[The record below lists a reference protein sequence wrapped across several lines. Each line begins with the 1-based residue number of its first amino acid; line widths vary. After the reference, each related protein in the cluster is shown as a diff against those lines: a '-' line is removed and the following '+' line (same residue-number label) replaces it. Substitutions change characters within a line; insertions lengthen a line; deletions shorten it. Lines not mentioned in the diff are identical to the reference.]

1 MRMYRKS
8 FRASHLLGAVK
19 IKDGLFLGDEFSVRD
34 FEFLDV
40 NKITRVIN
48 CSGKQIANRNN
59 KTIKFLTFN
68 WVETDKQVL
77 FDAEGNNL
85 KQIREFINEGETDG
99 EGILIHSIK
108 GINRSVCA
116 LIAYFMI
123 EYQWS
128 LAKSLEYVTIRRPGL
143 KIQQSFMSQLQSLE
157 IKLKESQ
164 EGASSEDWN
173 EKQFINESEQL
184 VKNTYLNSKTTLTS
198 QAIKRKI
205 FNLNQMKKES
215 LKLRWADHQPGGKL
229 FYYFGQATRKN
240 FKISTY
246 NYQTSLKAGS
256 KGLAGANQQNNYN
269 FQQAGQQQNI
279 KDKVQESQSDNTSVV
294 TNDKTTVKKTYII
307 SILKGSKKCFDRIS
321 GTTVS
326 NNEDLENQYKLKA
339 EFRPS
344 SLRILGEDNS
354 NQSNLNSFLQDI
366 TNNPE
371 DTSEMTQS
379 LSPQKIS
386 RAEQNK
392 RLFEANP
399 MSLSDQFNNPPYQQQ
414 QQQPLAIKNIF
425 KLQQNQIKNSA
436 QIKDSIDQ
444 TNLKSISNN
453 FQNPKNTLANAYL
466 NFQSSNQANAS
477 NQNNSS
483 PTRITKIL
491 NGSIRI
497 SNLITENSPEGQYEV
512 PEEIVSAN
520 MSSGA
525 KQEPTI
531 SNFSQQYN
539 RTYNFKRQSQ
549 ERLGAENTDFIS
561 ENQDAQNKISQ
572 EVQQKEN
579 ISKIDNQQ
587 LKVEVLQSDLLTS
600 IQLESNKKNQA
611 LTQTTQSSIA
621 NQQNSS
627 TAPQGKTLISLKL
640 VSFPKNQ
647 TIQFS
652 EGSLRPNTATNL
664 IGPVSININS
674 NPGQAEDPKF
684 SSQRISDYQLGSN
697 NNGMNVF
704 KIAANNVESSRI
716 VYGTRARPSS
726 MDQQHRIFKQLNK
739 KQLTNKTS
747 TSINTSQNSISQKQK
762 GIQNNN
768 NNLISINASSINN
781 YINNH
786 SNLVKQSQFQYKQA
800 VQAYINSNTINQ
812 QMLNSS
818 MGDNNLFKKRI
829 K

>member
-8 FRASHLLGAVK
+8 FRASYLLGAVK

-85 KQIREFINEGETDG
+85 KQIREFVNEGEVNG
-99 EGILIHSIK
+99 EGILIHSVK

-116 LIAYFMI
+116 LIAYFMV
-123 EYQWS
+123 EYKWS
-128 LAKSLEYVTIRRPGL
+128 LAKCLEYVTIRRPGL
-143 KIQQSFMSQLQSLE
+143 KIQQSFMAQLQNLE

-173 EKQFINESEQL
+173 EKLFINEAEQL
-184 VKNTYLNSKTTLTS
+184 VKNTYINSKTTVTS

-215 LKLRWADHQPGGKL
+215 LKLRWADHLPGGKL
-229 FYYFGQATRKN
+229 IQYFGQAARKN

-246 NYQTSLKAGS
+246 NYQTSHKVGS
-256 KGLAGANQQNNYN
+256 KGLSGANLQNNYN
-269 FQQAGQQQNI
+269 FQQAGQQQNA
-279 KDKVQESQSDNTSVV
+279 KDKVQESQSDNNSVV
-294 TNDKTTVKKTYII
+294 NNEKTTVKKPYII
-307 SILKGSKKCFDRIS
+307 SILKGSKKCFDRVS

-339 EFRPS
+339 DFRPS
-344 SLRILGEDNS
+344 SLRVLGEDNP
-354 NQSNLNSFLQDI
+354 NQSNINSFLQDI

-399 MSLSDQFNNPPYQQQ
+399 MSLSDQFNKPPYQQ

-436 QIKDSIDQ
+436 QIKDYNDN

-466 NFQSSNQANAS
+466 NFQSSNQASAS

-497 SNLITENSPEGQYEV
+497 SNLITENSPDGQYDV
-512 PEEIVSAN
+512 PEETVSIN

-525 KQEPTI
+525 KQEATI

-549 ERLGAENTDFIS
+549 ERLGDENADQKS
-561 ENQDAQNKISQ
+561 ANQDTQNKSSQ
-572 EVQQKEN
+572 DVQQKEN
-579 ISKIDNQQ
+579 GSLIDNYQ
-587 LKVEVLQSDLLTS
+587 LKAEVMQSDLLTS
-600 IQLESNKKNQA
+600 IQLEQNKTNQG
-611 LTQTTQSSIA
+611 LTQPTQSNIA
-621 NQQNSS
+621 NQQSSS

-640 VSFPKNQ
+640 VSFPKN

-664 IGPVSININS
+664 MGPVSININS
-674 NPGQAEDPKF
+674 NPEQAEDPKF
-684 SSQRISDYQLGSN
+684 SSQRINDYQLGSN
-697 NNGMNVF
+697 NNGMNAF
-704 KIAANNVESSRI
+704 KIAANNVESSRM

-726 MDQQHRIFKQLNK
+726 MDQQNRIFKQLNK
-739 KQLTNKTS
+739 KQIANKTS
-747 TSINTSQNSISQKQK
+747 TSINTSQNSILSKQK

-781 YINNH
+781 YINNN
-786 SNLVKQSQFQYKQA
+786 SNLVKQTQFQYKQA

-812 QMLNSS
+812 QIVNSNN

>member
-8 FRASHLLGAVK
+8 FRASYLLGAVK

-59 KTIKFLTFN
+59 KAIKFLTFN

-85 KQIREFINEGETDG
+85 KSIREFINEGETNG
-99 EGILIHSIK
+99 EGILIHSVK

-116 LIAYFMI
+116 LIAYFMA
-123 EYQWS
+123 EYKWS
-128 LAKSLEYVTIRRPGL
+128 LAKCLEYVTIRRPGL
-143 KIQQSFMSQLQSLE
+143 KIQQSFMAQLQSLE
-157 IKLKESQ
+157 IKLKESL

-173 EKQFINESEQL
+173 EKQYINDSEQL
-184 VKNTYLNSKTTLTS
+184 VKNTYLNSKTTVTS

-229 FYYFGQATRKN
+229 IQYFGQAARKN

-246 NYQTSLKAGS
+246 NYQTSHKAGS
-256 KGLAGANQQNNYN
+256 KGLAGVNYN
-269 FQQAGQQQNI
+269 FQQANQQQNA
-279 KDKVQESQSDNTSVV
+279 KDKVQESQSDNNSVV
-294 TNDKTTVKKTYII
+294 NNEKNIVKKTYII
-307 SILKGSKKCFDRIS
+307 SILKGSKKCFDRVS
-321 GTTVS
+321 GTTLS
-326 NNEDLENQYKLKA
+326 NNEDSENQYKLKA

-344 SLRILGEDNS
+344 SIRISGEDNP

-371 DTSEMTQS
+371 EISEMTQS

-392 RLFEANP
+392 RIFETNP
-399 MSLSDQFNNPPYQQQ
+399 MSLSDQFNKPHSIQ

-436 QIKDSIDQ
+436 QIKDSNEQI
-444 TNLKSISNN
+444 NLKNISNN

-466 NFQSSNQANAS
+466 NFQSSNQAATAVN

-483 PTRITKIL
+483 PTRITKML

-497 SNLITENSPEGQYEV
+497 SNLITENSPEGQYDV
-512 PEEIVSAN
+512 PEENVSIN

-549 ERLGAENTDFIS
+549 ERLGAENADQIS
-561 ENQDAQNKISQ
+561 VNQDTQNKSSQ
-572 EVQQKEN
+572 EIQQKEN
-579 ISKIDNQQ
+579 AMLIDNLQA
-587 LKVEVLQSDLLTS
+587 KTEVMQSELLTS
-600 IQLESNKKNQA
+600 IQLDQSKANQN
-611 LTQTTQSSIA
+611 LTQNAQSNTI

-647 TIQFS
+647 AIQFS
-652 EGSLRPNTATNL
+652 DGSLRPNTATNL
-664 IGPVSININS
+664 MGPVSININN
-674 NPGQAEDPKF
+674 NPEQAEDPKF

-697 NNGMNVF
+697 NNGMNAF
-704 KIAANNVESSRI
+704 KIAANNVESSRM
-716 VYGTRARPSS
+716 VYGNRARPSS
-726 MDQQHRIFKQLNK
+726 MDQQNRIFKQLNK
-739 KQLTNKTS
+739 KQITNKTS
-747 TSINTSQNSISQKQK
+747 TSINSSQNSILSKQK

-781 YINNH
+781 YFNNNN

-812 QMLNSS
+812 QVVNSN